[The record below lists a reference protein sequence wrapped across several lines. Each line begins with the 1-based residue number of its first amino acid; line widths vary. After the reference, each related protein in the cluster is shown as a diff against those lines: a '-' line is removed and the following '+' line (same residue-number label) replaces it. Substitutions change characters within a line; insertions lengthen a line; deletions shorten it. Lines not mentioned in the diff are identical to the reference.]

1 MQIHRFHQL
10 LLLMALVIVVPA
22 IGQQEQNLDRNHNEQ
37 VTIIGS
43 FDPTINQAFKI
54 NVKPAQKPLTFT
66 APEFAF
72 QSLDSRVETDIAASQ
87 IKPLSIRADKRVKV
101 YNNYLKAGFG
111 SQLSPLLD
119 FYHSSGK
126 AGSYRFNAVV
136 RSFSSFANIAG
147 YSPSP
152 YSNNKIAA
160 GFEKYS
166 KYHTLDLG
174 LQYGLNTNRYY
185 GFKPDDFPLVTIP
198 DDEGLKQSFNL
209 IRANIGFKSKYK
221 NRNKL
226 HHAVNLS
233 GYYYFDRHRASE
245 TNASLDFD
253 FHKGFDLTDVLDYQ
267 NLGLEGEATYFGN
280 KDSVRSTTDVLI
292 TASPYF
298 KAKYGILAFGVT
310 LRFSYLNA
318 DESSFHFYPVI
329 DLSVAAIPEAL
340 VLYAGLDGNIQKN
353 SYLNLTTVN
362 PYFTPYGI
370 PDTNLR
376 WQNNK
381 IVAFGGLRGNIVK
394 KLAYN
399 LEVRWS
405 KFEDMAFFVN
415 SARYYGNFVGYGPA
429 NKFTILY
436 DDGNRLTF
444 KGELSYAVD
453 SYLNVWFGGEYNSY
467 SLDNL
472 ELAYHKPLSEINLG
486 ASYLFKRKL
495 KVWTELFY
503 YGKRYARTPTVFW
516 TFSNQ
521 EVLGSFFDI
530 NLGADYAVSREFSV
544 FLSVT
549 NLLNNNY
556 ERFYSYP
563 VQGVNVMAGVALKF

>member
-1 MQIHRFHQL
+1 MEMKLKKMNQMPYFRQTFTGLFVFL
-10 LLLMALVIVVPA
+10 LVQTVFA
-22 IGQQEQNLDRNHNEQ
+22 QQQNLDRDHNEQ

-43 FDPTINQAFKI
+43 FDPTINQAYKI
-54 NVKPAQKPLTFT
+54 NVKPEQKPLSFTKPDFTFRSMESNVKT
-66 APEFAF
+66 E
-72 QSLDSRVETDIAASQ
+72 IKASQ
-87 IKPLSIRADKRVKV
+87 VKPLTIRGDKRVKV

-126 AGSYRFNAVV
+126 VGSYRFNTVV

-152 YSNNKIAA
+152 YSNNKVAVD
-160 GFEKYS
+160 FEKYS

-174 LQYGLNTNRYY
+174 LEYGLNTNRYY

-198 DDEGLKQSFNL
+198 DDEDLKQNFNL
-209 IRANIGFKSKYK
+209 IRANIGVKSKYK

-233 GYYYFDRHRASE
+233 GYYYFDRHGASE

-280 KDSVRSTTDVLI
+280 KDSVRSTTDFLM

-318 DESSFHFYPVI
+318 DASSFHFYPVI

-353 SYLNLTTVN
+353 SYLDLTTEN
-362 PYFTPYGI
+362 SYFTPYGI

-376 WQNNK
+376 WQNSK
-381 IVAFGGLRGNIVK
+381 IIAFGGLRGNIVK
-394 KLAYN
+394 KLGYN
-399 LEVRWS
+399 VEVRWS

-415 SARYYGNFVGYGPA
+415 SARYYGNLVGYGPA

-436 DDGNRLTF
+436 DDGSRLTV

-453 SYLNVWFGGEYNSY
+453 SYLNVWAGGEYN
-467 SLDNL
+467 
-472 ELAYHKPLSEINLG
+472 
-486 ASYLFKRKL
+486 
-495 KVWTELFY
+495 
-503 YGKRYARTPTVFW
+503 
-516 TFSNQ
+516 
-521 EVLGSFFDI
+521 
-530 NLGADYAVSREFSV
+530 
-544 FLSVT
+544 
-549 NLLNNNY
+549 
-556 ERFYSYP
+556 
-563 VQGVNVMAGVALKF
+563 